1 MWMDRSWTWSLE
13 IEDMK
18 SLIVGLGNPIM
29 GDDAIG
35 CRCVEAIEGA
45 FNPQEMTMVEV
56 IQFFRGGI
64 SLMERLIGYDR
75 VLIIDSITGSGL
87 KPGAVR
93 KLTLDEIPSY
103 TVNSP
108 HDGSLK
114 TALEFGRQMGVE
126 LPRQVDILAV
136 EIEPKFE
143 FSDRLSEPVEAGIPQ
158 VLLLASNWINQE
170 ELIST

>member
-1 MWMDRSWTWSLE
+1 MWSLE

-35 CRCVEAIEGA
+35 CRCAEAIEA
-45 FNPQEMTMVEV
+45 SLSLQELESVEV

-75 VLIIDSITGSGL
+75 VLIIDSITGCGL

-114 TALEFGRQMGVE
+114 NALEFGRQMSVE
-126 LPRQVDILAV
+126 LPHQVDILAV

-143 FSDRLSEPVEAGIPQ
+143 FSDQLSAPVEAGIPQ
-158 VLLLASNWINQE
+158 VLQLALEWITQE
-170 ELIST
+170 EMVTE